1 MSHSSGFNNF
11 SGFNDYGRK
20 PANHRFRGTAHRGRA
35 TGDSEESFRAVANRH
50 ATNPEKSEDTSVE
63 ASVSGEIRPTPH
75 PHAVGPI
82 I

>member
-1 MSHSSGFNNF
+1 MSYSSGFNDF
-11 SGFNDYGRK
+11 SGFRDYGRK
-20 PANHRFRGTAHRGRA
+20 PAYHRFRGEAHRRSA

-63 ASVSGEIRPTPH
+63 APLSGAIRPTPH
-75 PHAVGPI
+75 IHAVGPI